1 MSSVDGL
8 ILDLDG
14 TLYVGEEAIDGAA
27 AAVAAIRGAGIP
39 LCFAT
44 NTTRRPRSDLAARL
58 QAMGIQAVEEEIF
71 TAPLAAARWL
81 RAANARRLSLLLP
94 SATFH
99 EFSEFLRDDEHPDAV
114 VVGDLGEQWTYEL
127 LDRAARALTAGA
139 RLVALHRNR
148 FWNPGSGLRL
158 DAGPFVVALEYAS
171 GRTATVVGKP
181 SPPFFAAASSSLGLG
196 PDRVVVVG
204 DNVLTDVLGAERAG
218 SRGVAV
224 RTGSF
229 SESDLSALDRPP
241 TAVLESIADLP
252 RWLELR

>member
-1 MSSVDGL
+1 
-8 ILDLDG
+8 
-14 TLYVGEEAIDGAA
+14 VGEEAIDGAA
-27 AAVAAIRGAGIP
+27 AAVAAVRRAGIP

-44 NTTRRPRSDLAARL
+44 NTTRRPRSDLAIRL
-58 QAMGIQAVEEEIF
+58 QGMGIQAVEEEIF

-81 RAANARRLSLLLP
+81 RDANVHSVSLLLP
-94 SATFH
+94 SATFC

-158 DAGPFVVALEYAS
+158 DAGPFVAALEYAS
-171 GRTATVVGKP
+171 GQTATVVGKP
-181 SPPFFAAASSSLGLG
+181 KTPFFTAAAALLGV
-196 PDRVVVVG
+196 PVTRVAVVG
-204 DNVLTDVLGAERAG
+204 DNLQTDAVGAQHAG
-218 SRGVAV
+218 CLAVSV

-229 SESDLSALDRPP
+229 SESDLSALDRLPA
-241 TAVLESIADLP
+241 AVLESIAELP
-252 RWLELR
+252 RWLELS